1 MHVYRKLGKC
11 KVENSDIHAANNNSQ
26 GICGP
31 VQCGGTQEG
40 EETGKDATKQ
50 MKDVLTSGPVYT
62 LKSLPQS
69 LCERCGRLR

>member
-1 MHVYRKLGKC
+1 
-11 KVENSDIHAANNNSQ
+11 
-26 GICGP
+26 